1 MAMYLKHVVLA
12 DDDREDVEIFQ
23 LALEEACPEIELNIA
38 EDGVELLNLLEAIPV
53 PDLIVL
59 DINMPR
65 KSGKE
70 CLKEI
75 RSKKLYDPVPV
86 IILSTSNVQHD
97 IDYCLANGANKYFT
111 KPPNYTEVKKLVE
124 NICDGNM

>member
-1 MAMYLKHVVLA
+1 MAMHLKHVVLA

-38 EDGVELLNLLEAIPV
+38 EDGVELLNLLEAIAV

-75 RSKKLYDPVPV
+75 RSKKIYDPVPV
-86 IILSTSNVQHD
+86 VILSTSNVQND
-97 IDYCLANGANKYFT
+97 IDYCLANGANRYFI
-111 KPPNYTEVKKLVE
+111 KPPNYIEVKKLVG
-124 NICDGNM
+124 NICDGNL

>member
-1 MAMYLKHVVLA
+1 MARHLKHVVLA

-75 RSKKLYDPVPV
+75 RSKRLYDPVPV
-86 IILSTSNVQHD
+86 IILSTSNVQLD
-97 IDYCLANGANKYFT
+97 IDYCLANGATKYFT
-111 KPPNYTEVKKLVE
+111 KPPNYIEVKKLVE
-124 NICDGNM
+124 NICDGNL